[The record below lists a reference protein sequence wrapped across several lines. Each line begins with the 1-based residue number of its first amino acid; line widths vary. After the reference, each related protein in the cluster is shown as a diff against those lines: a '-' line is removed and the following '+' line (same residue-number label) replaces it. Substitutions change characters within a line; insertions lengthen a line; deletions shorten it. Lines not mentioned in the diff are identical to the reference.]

1 VQKLPHLY
9 RRAATSA
16 GEATT
21 VSSATA
27 ARSGVEKENSRASK
41 PQVGRGVGSYAVAGQ
56 LLRLAISS
64 RSPYVSYFEF
74 SNIIYSLQYSGI
86 KRDCVDT
93 TQMHVSLLLRT
104 TLPRITISALF
115 PPVSSRGARSCR
127 EPVSLPISTT
137 EKTHETQ
144 DIGLGI

>member
-1 VQKLPHLY
+1 MQKLPHLY

-41 PQVGRGVGSYAVAGQ
+41 PQVGRGSYAVAGQ

-93 TQMHVSLLLRT
+93 TQMHVSLPNIYVQEARFLPAGLFLLRDPT
-104 TLPRITISALF
+104 RC
-115 PPVSSRGARSCR
+115 V
-127 EPVSLPISTT
+127 
-137 EKTHETQ
+137 
-144 DIGLGI
+144 